1 VVEPFIVHSSS
12 PQLLAG
18 YWAAS
23 RETTL
28 AGIVPRAQKESVSP
42 AVSKVNQC
50 PYCVDA
56 HTMMLMAA
64 GNVEAAQKICKD
76 QPDRISDVRM
86 NSIVEWS
93 LATRSPGSSIF
104 CRMLHCPTI

>member
-1 VVEPFIVHSSS
+1 VVEPFVVHSSS

-64 GNVEAAQKICKD
+64 GNVRLPRRYA
-76 QPDRISDVRM
+76 RINLTEYRTS
-86 NSIVEWS
+86 
-93 LATRSPGSSIF
+93 G
-104 CRMLHCPTI
+104 